1 MEGLGG
7 RPEVGIRG
15 RPDRKWGYQI
25 SRWWWVNFSSAIE
38 SSNAEITKKC
48 SLDWMALS

>member
-15 RPDRKWGYQI
+15 REARTKLKIPSKLVHKFSQI
-25 SRWWWVNFSSAIE
+25 LRFFS
-38 SSNAEITKKC
+38 
-48 SLDWMALS
+48 W